1 MAWFLPSYGRPEKLR
16 ALLDAPGGMPEN
28 LVVLVNEDDP
38 RRDDYE
44 RLSPWPIHF
53 VPAGSRA
60 GDVWREVFR
69 LFPDEPF
76 YGMTSDDC
84 IPLTPGWHE
93 KMAAA
98 AGSHY
103 FANPRGGPSWPRK
116 MRSAIC
122 AGGDLVR
129 AMGYL
134 VPPGFRHN
142 YIDDVWDLIGT
153 TFRLIAPLPDVTVEH
168 RHPIYGTAKVDPT
181 YARGSADIEQDRQRY
196 EQWRAGGEWLDVAS
210 RVSALTGMELGTVTG
225 QTHRVAFCIPSA
237 DAVMIHKP
245 FIRCLEATKAL
256 LDAHGVG
263 WVQVQRDG
271 GSHVGKAREGVLWS
285 AMKTDAT
292 HLFWI
297 DDDMT
302 WEPETFLALLASG
315 LDFSAVVG
323 MRKTTPPQPAC
334 NVLQGAAVFDYRTGF
349 LEVRD
354 VGFAFVCLK
363 REVIDR
369 MCEAHPGLKYQ
380 TGDGSDQ
387 YALFL
392 DMIDRDHEPEGERLG
407 EDFSFC
413 RRWRKIGGRIW
424 VDAHAELGHWG
435 TSDYRGKLSDF
446 FVYEKADK
454 GDGPSAA
461 AGVA

>member
-16 ALLDAPGGMPEN
+16 ALLDAPGGMPSDV
-28 LVVLVNEDDP
+28 VVLVNEDDP
-38 RRDDYE
+38 RRADYE
-44 RLSPWPIHF
+44 VLSPWLIRF
-53 VPAGSRA
+53 IPAGSRVCDA
-60 GDVWREVFR
+60 WRYVYEE
-69 LFPDEPF
+69 FPSEPF
-76 YGMTSDDC
+76 YGVLSDDC
-84 IPLTPGWHE
+84 IPLTEGWAG

-98 AGSHY
+98 AGDRH
-103 FANPRGGPSWPRK
+103 FANPRGGFGWPQK
-116 MRSAIC
+116 MRTAVC
-122 AGGDLVR
+122 LGGGLVR
-129 AMGYL
+129 AMGCL
-134 VPPGFRHN
+134 APAGFNHN
-142 YIDDVWDLIGT
+142 FVDDVWDLVGA
-153 TFRLIAPLPDVTVEH
+153 TFRLIVPVPDVTIEH
-168 RHPIYGTAKVDPT
+168 RHPIYGAVERDATH
-181 YARGSADIEQDRQRY
+181 ARGSGDFERDRARFQ
-196 EQWRAGGEWLDVAS
+196 EWRAGEWPEMARRVATF
-210 RVSALTGMELGTVTG
+210 TGMELGTVTG
-225 QTHRVAFCIPSA
+225 RTHRVAFCIPSA

-315 LDFSAVVG
+315 LDFAAVVG

-354 VGFAFVCLK
+354 VGFAFVCIK

-369 MCEAHPGLKYQ
+369 LCEAYPDLKYQ

-392 DMIDRDHEPEGERLG
+392 DMIDRDSEVEGERLG

-454 GDGPSAA
+454 GDESVAA